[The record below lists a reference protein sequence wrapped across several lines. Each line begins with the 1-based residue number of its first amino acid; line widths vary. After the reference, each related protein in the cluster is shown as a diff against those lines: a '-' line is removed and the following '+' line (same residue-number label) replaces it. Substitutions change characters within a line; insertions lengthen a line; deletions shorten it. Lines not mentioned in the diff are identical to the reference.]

1 VTFTEVI
8 TVPSIIGICYLVG
21 FICKSFNVKK
31 LDNFIPAIC
40 GVLGLVL
47 GVVMYLTIPNYIP
60 ADNWA
65 EAVLVGIA
73 SGFAST
79 GINQVFKQFKKLFS
93 GGE

>member
-1 VTFTEVI
+1 MNIGEIV
-8 TVPSIIGICYLVG
+8 TVPSIIALCYLAG
-21 FICKSFNVKK
+21 YICKSFKNEK

-40 GVLGLVL
+40 AVLGLIF
-47 GVVMYLTIPNYIP
+47 GIVMYLTIPNYIP

-65 EAVLVGIA
+65 QATFVGIA

-79 GINQVFKQFKKLFS
+79 GVNQLYKQFKKLF

>member
-1 VTFTEVI
+1 MTFTEVI
-8 TVPSIIGICYLVG
+8 TVPSIIAICYLVG
-21 FICKSFNVKK
+21 FICKSFKNEK

-40 GVLGLVL
+40 AVLGLIL

-65 EAVLVGIA
+65 EATLIGIA

-79 GINQVFKQFKKLFS
+79 GVNQLYKQFKKLFT
-93 GGE
+93 GGD